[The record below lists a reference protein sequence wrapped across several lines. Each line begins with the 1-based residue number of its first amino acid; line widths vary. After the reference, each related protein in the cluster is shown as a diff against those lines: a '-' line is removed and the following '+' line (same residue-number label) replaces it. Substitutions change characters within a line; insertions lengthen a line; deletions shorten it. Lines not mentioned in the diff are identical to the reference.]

1 MFVNNCVLCIMYE
14 IRYELN
20 DVEIG
25 HNRNVSIITF
35 KNYMQMLRA
44 LKSDRYLSMSRIC
57 TRISSVTKYDKAFM
71 GRQNG
76 DSTWETAIC
85 YLCSADLKKYHV
97 IRCLRVRRFVWNLS
111 ETLFKFSVLSIRWF
125 NLDFDKKKYAVLFD
139 MYARYRRA
147 YYGTDCSEILFNVLS
162 FTEKGPF
169 VIIDCS
175 RQNEFVKSA
184 IVNVRIEFDYKENVL
199 KYNSLL
205 SHHMTAWLS
214 IIRWQT

>member
-1 MFVNNCVLCIMYE
+1 
-14 IRYELN
+14 
-20 DVEIG
+20 
-25 HNRNVSIITF
+25 
-35 KNYMQMLRA
+35 MLAA

-76 DSTWETAIC
+76 DSAWEAAIC

-97 IRCLRVRRFVWNLS
+97 IRCLRVRRFVIWVKLYLN
-111 ETLFKFSVLSIRWF
+111 SVLSIRWF
-125 NLDFDKKKYAVLFD
+125 NLNFDKKKYAVLFD
-139 MYARYRRA
+139 MYARYRRV

-162 FTEKGPF
+162 FIEKGPF

-205 SHHMTAWLS
+205 SHHITAWLS